1 MTSTEIPFVSYTL
14 EWTGRH
20 LFAPKDSQPSTET
33 FMSLDCNPKTLSRV
47 RHRMRKE
54 APLWARVSAFCVKDL
69 EGELKQPG
77 FRQPVISDAREHL
90 YHGLPIPDIQ
100 FREATVAAELS
111 IGLQA
116 TPWKRPD
123 SVPFSDHT
131 MATMAEHT
139 VFNRL
144 LPLYARRCNKELTEK
159 FWNQYASYER
169 VLNLEH
175 LAIDDTNSSNM
186 LLMCHPKTAAKL
198 REKLD
203 YVGLPIL
210 NQHLPENVLVHGDF
224 SAIAVIC
231 NPINITITRE
241 ENTQYTLSASGR
253 FIAYIWDG
261 TLGRPSA
268 VQISETATN

>member
-1 MTSTEIPFVSYTL
+1 MTSAQLPSVSYTL

-20 LFAPKDSQPSTET
+20 LFAPKDSQPSTKT
-33 FMSLDCNPKTLSRV
+33 FMFLDCNPKTLSRV
-47 RHRMRKE
+47 RRRMKKE
-54 APLWARVSAFCVKDL
+54 SPLVAIVSAFCVKDL
-69 EGELKQPG
+69 ESELKQPG
-77 FRQPVISDAREHL
+77 FCQPTISDAREHL
-90 YHGLPIPDIQ
+90 QRLAIPDIQ
-100 FREATVAAELS
+100 FREATVNAELS
-111 IGLQA
+111 IGLPA

-131 MATMAEHT
+131 MAIMTEHT

-144 LPLYARRCNKELTEK
+144 LPLFARRCNKELTEA
-159 FWNQYASYER
+159 FWHQRASYER
-169 VLNLEH
+169 VPNLEH
-175 LAIDDTNSSNM
+175 LATENITSSNT

-198 REKLD
+198 REKLN
-203 YVGLPIL
+203 YVGSPIL

-231 NPINITITRE
+231 DPINVVITRE
-241 ENTQYTLSASGR
+241 ENTKYTLSASSR

-268 VQISETATN
+268 VQISETSSN